1 MNNENTEVLYY
12 IDGKYYTLRRQVN
25 VGRQY
30 YSTLVEVLE
39 PDIEESNIEDI
50 DNG

>member
-1 MNNENTEVLYY
+1 MEQNTEVLYY
-12 IDGKYYTLRRQVN
+12 IDGKYYTLRRQVK

-30 YSTLVEVLE
+30 YSSLVEVLE
-39 PDIEESNIEDI
+39 PELPEVDT

>member
-1 MNNENTEVLYY
+1 MENTEVLYY
-12 IDGKYYTLRRQVN
+12 INGKYYTLRRQVK

-30 YSTLVEVLE
+30 YSSLVEVIE
-39 PDIEESNIEDI
+39 PDLPEEEEV

>member
-1 MNNENTEVLYY
+1 MEQNTEVLYY
-12 IDGKYYTLRRQVN
+12 IDGKYYTLRRQVK

-30 YSTLVEVLE
+30 YSSLVEVLE
-39 PDIEESNIEDI
+39 PELPEVDI

>member
-1 MNNENTEVLYY
+1 MIENSEVLYY
-12 IDGKYYTLRRQVN
+12 IDGKYYTLRRQVQS
-25 VGRQY
+25 GRQY

-39 PDIEESNIEDI
+39 PELPEEEP

>member
-1 MNNENTEVLYY
+1 MNETKEGVILYY
-12 IDGKYYTLRRQVN
+12 YEGKYYTLRRQVK

-30 YSTLVEVLE
+30 YCSLVEVEEQDLE
-39 PDIEESNIEDI
+39 DE